1 MPKEVSFGPCTF
13 AWLENKY
20 GRFLSL
26 NGQIHH
32 EQYENI
38 AYQPYIPMLLDT
50 KEYDLFVD
58 CGAYIGA
65 FTMAGAF
72 NCKKVISYEAS
83 PFLFGILLF
92 NTRHKFNV
100 DCRYAW
106 IGKEGQIPM
115 AKEEE
120 IGMVT
125 ANRSSKY
132 NIPVAELDSLL
143 EIVKS
148 HPKTL
153 IKIDIEG
160 NELNALEKA
169 TELLKRTYIHWVI
182 DCHHQHSISVED
194 VLKFFPNRDVY
205 NASNVLVVKGGL
217 ADPNDPMFKGW
228 KRLG

>member
-1 MPKEVSFGPCTF
+1 
-13 AWLENKY
+13 
-20 GRFLSL
+20 
-26 NGQIHH
+26 
-32 EQYENI
+32 
-38 AYQPYIPMLLDT
+38 MLLDT
-50 KEYDLFVD
+50 KEYELFVD

-115 AKEEE
+115 AKEE
-120 IGMVT
+120 GLQMVT
-125 ANRSSKY
+125 AHRSSKY
-132 NIPVAELDSLL
+132 NIPVVELDSLL
-143 EIVKS
+143 DTVKNYD
-148 HPKTL
+148 KVL

-169 TELLKRTYIHWVI
+169 TELIKLYNIHWVI
-182 DCHHQHSISVED
+182 DCHHQHKIMPED
-194 VLKFFPNRDVY
+194 ILKFFPNRDVY
-205 NASNVLVVKGGL
+205 NASNVLVIKG
-217 ADPNDPMFKGW
+217 DPSEPNDPMFKGW